1 MDRATESTFQ
11 RRRVSQK
18 VVVVR
23 LCRLAERLTVRH
35 PARMAAAQDSAV
47 LRPVAPG
54 APRSHTAA
62 LARYLRTRWGLGM
75 FAANLAGAVDVFVL
89 LRWILPTP
97 SPPAGE
103 DTLLRDAIA
112 FVAFMAVSFPLG
124 GWGTVRA
131 ARPVLDWLDRGGA
144 PTDAQRRAALRLP
157 ARQTFLH
164 AALWLVAAAFFAGLD
179 APVSG
184 DLARYE
190 AVTIVMG
197 ALTTCALTYLLAERV
212 LRPVTALA
220 LAGKPPKQPVSPG
233 VKGRLV
239 LAWVTASGV
248 PLVGLALVGVD
259 VATRSD
265 LTKSRIASSIL
276 VLSALAIAVGLAA
289 TIIAAKSV
297 AEPVWSVRRALARV

>member
-1 MDRATESTFQ
+1 
-11 RRRVSQK
+11 
-18 VVVVR
+18 
-23 LCRLAERLTVRH
+23 
-35 PARMAAAQDSAV
+35 
-47 LRPVAPG
+47 
-54 APRSHTAA
+54 
-62 LARYLRTRWGLGM
+62 
-75 FAANLAGAVDVFVL
+75 
-89 LRWILPTP
+89 
-97 SPPAGE
+97 
-103 DTLLRDAIA
+103 
-112 FVAFMAVSFPLG
+112 
-124 GWGTVRA
+124 
-131 ARPVLDWLDRGGA
+131 
-144 PTDAQRRAALRLP
+144 
-157 ARQTFLH
+157 
-164 AALWLVAAAFFAGLD
+164 FFAGLD

-220 LAGKPPKQPVSPG
+220 LAGNPPKQPVGPG

-265 LTKSRIASSIL
+265 LTHSRIASSIL

-289 TIIAAKSV
+289 TIMAAKRPPEEVVSLLNRFFGV
-297 AEPVWSVRRALARV
+297 VVEVVGAHGGWINKFEGDGALCVFGAPVEQPDAAAAALAASRVLHARLVHELPEVDAGIGVSA